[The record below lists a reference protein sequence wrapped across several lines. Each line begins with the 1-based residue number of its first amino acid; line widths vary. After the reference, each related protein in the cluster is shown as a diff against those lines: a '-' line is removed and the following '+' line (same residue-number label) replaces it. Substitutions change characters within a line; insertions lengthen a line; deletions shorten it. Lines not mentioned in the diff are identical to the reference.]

1 MSESGFELL
10 PATREWFESK
20 ISTVTID
27 TIEDREALLN
37 ISTLKELEPRNSLRI
52 ECDNLTVENRVRSP
66 S

>member
-1 MSESGFELL
+1 MSESGELL

-37 ISTLKELEPRNSLRI
+37 ISTLKELEPRNSL
-52 ECDNLTVENRVRSP
+52 
-66 S
+66 